1 MSPPV
6 PNSCPSVHLTV
17 FQAEEFV
24 LSSCSQWSSAR
35 TRCLPASVPPFV
47 LGGQSSGNGS
57 SALSSGSA
65 SPSGSTLITGN
76 TSQDSPLFLATN
88 CTPPQMML
96 WYGSEREMQHLPG
109 RPQHSSLQ
117 PLAFPPP
124 LFRVLGEVTAPAQPT
139 GHSMVIHGW
148 HQPLWLVLRGCP
160 GPEPLSHVRGWC
172 GGMHLQSLCRQG
184 LFFCIFLRSLKF
196 SNCSVEML
204 FDSPPIAAK
213 PPPPWPLP
221 SYLSGIHSV

>member
-88 CTPPQMML
+88 CTPPQMMP

-117 PLAFPPP
+117 PLAFPP
-124 LFRVLGEVTAPAQPT
+124 PT

-172 GGMHLQSLCRQG
+172 GGMHLQSLRRQGQG
-184 LFFCIFLRSLKF
+184 LFFYIFLRSLKF